1 MLHHNGM
8 CKGLLSEGISG
19 KLLFKNK
26 TKHISKEC
34 LAHASCDLENPA
46 AQYVEQTMLY
56 FMQVCVT
63 ISQQQRRI
71 ISQQ

>member
-1 MLHHNGM
+1 MECAKVFWVKAFLESFY
-8 CKGLLSEGISG
+8 L
-19 KLLFKNK
+19 KNK

-46 AQYVEQTMLY
+46 AQYVEQSMLY

>member
-1 MLHHNGM
+1 M

-26 TKHISKEC
+26 QLAC

-46 AQYVEQTMLY
+46 AQYVEQSMLY